1 MVHQT
6 LMRCL
11 RPFNRAPITSFFV
24 PSISSI
30 SMASISVSKSSGI
43 VVPN

>member
-11 RPFNRAPITSFFV
+11 RPFNRVPITLFFV
-24 PSISSI
+24 PSISCI
-30 SMASISVSKSSGI
+30 SMAWISASKSSWI
-43 VVPN
+43 VGPN

>member
-11 RPFNRAPITSFFV
+11 RPFNRALTTSFFV

-30 SMASISVSKSSGI
+30 SMGSISVSKSSWI
-43 VVPN
+43 VGPS